1 MNNGVSNFLLLM
13 MLLSYLIPIIY
24 IFYYYSSKEN
34 QSVSSIINSEKCQ
47 KYIFTSMIIMGVFTI
62 LYEINRGCNFSLCF
76 ISSILFGIYGVILI
90 KENKKIHYLFAGLV
104 FVGIL
109 LFMGMNC
116 YKHCYNDKNEFLKL
130 SLYIQFILCIVLV
143 VSMDKDIFWFEI
155 LLIIN
160 FAIFY
165 LYLHYLYLYS

>member
-1 MNNGVSNFLLLM
+1 MNNGVSNYLLVM
-13 MLLSYLIPIIY
+13 MLLSYSIPIIY
-24 IFYYYSSKEN
+24 IFYYYSKEN

-62 LYEINRGCNFSLCF
+62 LYEINRGCKFSLCF
-76 ISSILFGIYGVILI
+76 ISTILFGIYGVILI

-104 FVGIL
+104 FIGIV

-116 YKHCYNDKNEFLKL
+116 YKYCYNDNKEFLKL

-143 VSMDKDIFWFEI
+143 VSMDKDIFFCEI

-165 LYLHYLYLYS
+165 LYLHYLHLYT